1 MKAKHVSENKKFDAT
16 IHEDLHEQWFMMI
29 RDWES
34 DKSNLNPY
42 IHTEKGISGIL
53 HHSSLC
59 TYICP
64 ASNLTEVR
72 RKLAE
77 ADEEEI
83 TRGAIS
89 HQVLGSVFIRNGLE
103 IEEQQ

>member
-1 MKAKHVSENKKFDAT
+1 MKVKHVSENKKFDAT

-53 HHSSLC
+53 HRSSLC

-64 ASNLTEVR
+64 ASNLAEVR
-72 RKLAE
+72 QELAK

-83 TRGAIS
+83 TCGAVS
-89 HQVLGSVFIRNGLE
+89 HQVPGSVFIRNGLE